1 MFERVN
7 ISDLKLDNSIWP
19 RSSLDEE
26 AIERYRDC
34 LEDLP
39 PIVVDKETMT
49 VLDGWHRVEA
59 HKREGVE
66 TISVK
71 YDSCAPHLLLA
82 KSYALNARHGL
93 PVDNEVRDQIIVGLS
108 QGKDGYDPMGEEEIA
123 QTMGI
128 SQQRVSKILVNLQL
142 SSNFTSDKA
151 KVREAIRLFLQ
162 GMSHRKIADR
172 FKVSHPT
179 ISSVVREYTRHKD
192 LIIDHCRS
200 RGHLKSVVQYPNRG
214 PWGDAKFPGN
224 TSGYLLVDLIDYY
237 QPKSIL
243 DPMEGSGTTGD
254 VAFDMGDIPYTGLD
268 LLSGFDLAADE
279 PEGEY
284 DLIFWHPPYHDAIDY
299 DIPHPNNLSRC
310 PSLVDYLDKMKLC
323 MTKLLNHLAA
333 KGHLCILCSDPRKD
347 GIIQPIHSA
356 IINFNL
362 ATLDAALVK
371 LLEGRSRYFDY
382 GNAPFI
388 PIVHEYILIFST
400 SK

>member
-26 AIERYRDC
+26 AIERYCDC
-34 LEDLP
+34 LEALP

-59 HKREGVE
+59 HRREGVE
-66 TISVK
+66 TIAVK
-71 YDSCAPHLLLA
+71 YDGCPPHLFLA
-82 KSYALNARHGL
+82 RSYALNARHGL
-93 PVDNEVRDQIIVGLS
+93 PVDNEVRDQIIVDLK
-108 QGKDGYDPMGEEEIA
+108 QGKDGYDPMGEGEIA
-123 QTMGI
+123 QELGI
-128 SQQRVSKILVNLQL
+128 SQPRVSQVVKNLL
-142 SSNFTSDKA
+142 GANIFLKDKCR
-151 KVREAIRLFLQ
+151 VREAIRLYLS
-162 GMSHRKIADR
+162 GMSQVKVGER
-172 FKVSHPT
+172 FQVHQTT
-179 ISSVVREYTRHKD
+179 ISLVLREYAKRKD
-192 LIIDHCRS
+192 LISEHCRS

-268 LLSGFDLAADE
+268 LLSGFDLVADE

-299 DIPHPNNLSRC
+299 DIPHPHNLSRC

-323 MTKLLNHLAA
+323 MANLLSHLSPE
-333 KGHLCILCSDPRKD
+333 GHLCILCSDPRKD
-347 GIIQPIHSA
+347 GIIQPIHSS